1 VAARPMACGA
11 PACGDLRGRLET
23 LRTWNM
29 LQVPSVWR
37 PLIEDSA
44 TLQLCFDFYAATK
57 PPLSNAA
64 LECLVGILGF

>member
-1 VAARPMACGA
+1 M
-11 PACGDLRGRLET
+11 
-23 LRTWNM
+23 
-29 LQVPSVWR
+29 QVPSVWR

-64 LECLVGILGF
+64 LECLVSFARPLLHQALLHPGCVLSLRCF